1 MKAIFA
7 SKLYKASPRK
17 EKIKAALNNP
27 INSELVGQLAN
38 YLDEEYRLNED
49 SQPTTN
55 HSSPEGNESETS
67 NDDFKAAGGG
77 FHGGIPRMG
86 NGLNSPELEDDVEP
100 TGDDISNEGD
110 EPVSEVLNDD
120 IPEESIDEVSEEEV
134 ESATDIE
141 SSTSLTDTD
150 VLGVRNLLENDES
163 TCGVDRIVTKDDEV
177 WFYYDDSI
185 NLNKVMTPVIE
196 KLESSEWDNLEFNR
210 LARTSNAIVFQ
221 IRER

>member
-27 INSELVGQLAN
+27 INSELVGQLAS
-38 YLDEEYRLNED
+38 YLDEEYIQDED
-49 SQPTTN
+49 SQPVA
-55 HSSPEGNESETS
+55 SDPSPKRDESETS
-67 NDDFKAAGGG
+67 SDNFETAGGG
-77 FHGGIPRMG
+77 FRGGSPRMG
-86 NGLNSPELEDDVEP
+86 NGSNSPEFESEVDPSE
-100 TGDDISNEGD
+100 GDISNQDD
-110 EPVSEVLNDD
+110 ESVSEVSDD
-120 IPEESIDEVSEEEV
+120 NMSEELTDEASDEEI

-141 SSTSLTDTD
+141 SSISLTDED
-150 VLGVRNLLENDES
+150 VLGIRNLLENDAS
-163 TCGVDRIVTKDDEV
+163 TCGVDRIVMKDDEV
-177 WFYYDDSI
+177 WFYYDDNI

-196 KLESSEWDNLEFNR
+196 KLESSEWNNLEFNR